1 MDDSSL
7 LYCDEDPLVVST
19 TPPPQ
24 LASNSY
30 TLLAPQQ
37 QAASDDAEEEDH
49 HLKELLVDH
58 MAKQR
63 SYAPT
68 CREGYLEH
76 LLPRRTTTQPEETIT
91 IPGPGSVSAARS
103 GGVHYIIYVSIT
115 TLRTILSEAVVVDHH
130 QRLYYTRN
138 TISES
143 IDRSAGVW

>member
-7 LYCDEDPLVVST
+7 LYCDEDPLVVSA

-30 TLLAPQQ
+30 AYALLAPPQQ
-37 QAASDDAEEEDH
+37 QAVLGDDAEEED

-58 MAKQR
+58 MARQR

-91 IPGPGSVSAARS
+91 IPGSVSAARS

-115 TLRTILSEAVVVDHH
+115 TTTTTI
-130 QRLYYTRN
+130 
-138 TISES
+138 
-143 IDRSAGVW
+143 

>member
-24 LASNSY
+24 LAISSCVA
-30 TLLAPQQ
+30 LAPQQ
-37 QAASDDAEEEDH
+37 QAAASDDAEEEDQ
-49 HLKELLVDH
+49 LKELLVDH
-58 MAKQR
+58 MARQR

-76 LLPRRTTTQPEETIT
+76 LLPRRTTTQPEVTIT
-91 IPGPGSVSAARS
+91 IPGTGSVSAARS

-115 TLRTILSEAVVVDHH
+115 TTTTTI
-130 QRLYYTRN
+130 
-138 TISES
+138 
-143 IDRSAGVW
+143 